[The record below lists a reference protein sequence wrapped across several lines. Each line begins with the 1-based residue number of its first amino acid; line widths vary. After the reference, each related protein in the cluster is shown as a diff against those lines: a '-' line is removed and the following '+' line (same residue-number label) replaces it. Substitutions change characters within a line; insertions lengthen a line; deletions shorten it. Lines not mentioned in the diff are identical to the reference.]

1 MTTTQGP
8 PYPPSEPPRGS
19 GAGRASGPGSGNGE
33 STGPQRR
40 FRLGDGPGGPS
51 GAPGTRAGT
60 GGADGAAG
68 PSGGPGHGPGQR
80 IDRGYGPGAGA
91 GQGGRTGPGGQGPG
105 YGAEGP
111 GTGQFGPLPVS
122 DGGRGPGPGA
132 GGGHDHGSGPGQGAG
147 HGHGNGPGDGHSD
160 GHSGGPGGGSGGGH
174 GPGQGGGHGAGPG
187 GEHGDG
193 HVHESGSGSGDS
205 HGPDDHHG
213 SSHGH
218 SHSHGPA
225 APVSIHL
232 RKIIGAILIPFA
244 AAVVVGL
251 AVLWPGGAPA
261 HERTGVGFDRQTQ
274 EATVTKVVAV
284 DCKSV
289 NASGDTPTG
298 DTSTA
303 EGSSAQQQATGDCK
317 RATIRVDTGDD
328 KGRTFTEIVQPDQ
341 SRQLH
346 QGEKVVVAYE
356 PSAPRDLQYSVTDVN
371 RRLPMALL
379 AGIFALAVVV
389 VGRLRGVMALVA
401 LAVSFMV
408 LTFFI
413 LPAIL
418 QGSNPLVVA
427 VIGASAIML
436 IALYMCHGL
445 SARTSVAVLGTLIS
459 LVLIGILGSG
469 FIGWAALT
477 GNTDD
482 NTGLIHGL
490 YPSIDMSGLLL
501 AGVIIG
507 SLGVLDDVTVT
518 QTSAVWELHAAN
530 PTMGWRGLYRAGIRI
545 GRDHIAS
552 VVNTLVLAYAGAA
565 LPLLLLF
572 SIAQSSV
579 GTVANSELVAEEIV
593 RTLVGSIGLVA
604 SVPVTTLLAALMV
617 SADRPGTASL
627 AAGAATGAGPGTP
640 AAAGAGAGATA
651 QSAPARAGKGRRRK
665 H

>member
-1 MTTTQGP
+1 MGGG
-8 PYPPSEPPRGS
+8 RG
-19 GAGRASGPGSGNGE
+19 
-33 STGPQRR
+33 
-40 FRLGDGPGGPS
+40 GG
-51 GAPGTRAGT
+51 
-60 GGADGAAG
+60 
-68 PSGGPGHGPGQR
+68 
-80 IDRGYGPGAGA
+80 
-91 GQGGRTGPGGQGPG
+91 GQGGG
-105 YGAEGP
+105 
-111 GTGQFGPLPVS
+111 
-122 DGGRGPGPGA
+122 D
-132 GGGHDHGSGPGQGAG
+132 G
-147 HGHGNGPGDGHSD
+147 HGHGPGDGH
-160 GHSGGPGGGSGGGH
+160 GH
-174 GPGQGGGHGAGPG
+174 GQRG
-187 GEHGDG
+187 
-193 HVHESGSGSGDS
+193 GSGSGN
-205 HGPDDHHG
+205 GG
-213 SSHGH
+213 GHGH

-225 APVSIHL
+225 TPVSKHL
-232 RKIIGAILIPFA
+232 RKVIAAILIPFGV
-244 AAVVVGL
+244 AVVVGL

-274 EATVTKVVAV
+274 QATVSKVVSV
-284 DCKSV
+284 SCKSV
-289 NASGDTPTG
+289 NASGEAPTG

-303 EGSSAQQQATGDCK
+303 EGSSAEQQANGTCK
-317 RATIRVDTGDD
+317 KATIRVDTGND

-346 QGEKVVVAYE
+346 EGQKVVVAYE
-356 PSAPRDLQYSVTDVN
+356 PSAPRDLQYSVADVN
-371 RRLPMALL
+371 RRLPMGLL
-379 AGIFALAVVV
+379 AGIFALAVVI

-401 LAVSFMV
+401 LAVSFM
-408 LTFFI
+408 LLNFFV

-418 QGSNPLVVA
+418 QGSNPLLVA
-427 VIGASAIML
+427 VVGSSAIML

-459 LVLIGILGSG
+459 LILIGILGSQ

-518 QTSAVWELHAAN
+518 QTSAVWELHEAN

-604 SVPVTTLLAALMV
+604 SVPVTTVLAALVV
-617 SADRPGTASL
+617 SADRPEAEAVG
-627 AAGAATGAGPGTP
+627 TGAGAPVPVPATSVSAGTADSRP
-640 AAAGAGAGATA
+640 AAARG
-651 QSAPARAGKGRRRK
+651 GKGRRRK
-665 H
+665 R

>member
-1 MTTTQGP
+1 MTTTQQP
-8 PYPPSEPPRGS
+8 PYPP
-19 GAGRASGPGSGNGE
+19 
-33 STGPQRR
+33 TGPPH
-40 FRLGDGPGGPS
+40 GHD
-51 GAPGTRAGT
+51 
-60 GGADGAAG
+60 
-68 PSGGPGHGPGQR
+68 HGPG
-80 IDRGYGPGAGA
+80 DD
-91 GQGGRTGPGGQGPG
+91 QGSG
-105 YGAEGP
+105 
-111 GTGQFGPLPVS
+111 S
-122 DGGRGPGPGA
+122 
-132 GGGHDHGSGPGQGAG
+132 GHDHGSG
-147 HGHGNGPGDGHSD
+147 GD
-160 GHSGGPGGGSGGGH
+160 GGH
-174 GPGQGGGHGAGPG
+174 GPGGDGGHSSGAGGGG
-187 GEHGDG
+187 
-193 HVHESGSGSGDS
+193 
-205 HGPDDHHG
+205 
-213 SSHGH
+213 HGH

-225 APVSIHL
+225 APVSRHL
-232 RKIIGAILIPFA
+232 RKVIAAILIPFTV
-244 AAVVVGL
+244 AVVVGMV
-251 AVLWPGGAPA
+251 VLWPGGAPS
-261 HERTGVGFDRQTQ
+261 HKRTGVGFDRQTQ
-274 EATVTKVVAV
+274 QATVTKVISVNCA
-284 DCKSV
+284 SV
-289 NASGDTPTG
+289 NASGGGSTG

-303 EGSSAQQQATGDCK
+303 EGSSAAQEAAGTCKKATV
-317 RATIRVDTGDD
+317 TVSTGKD

-371 RRLPMALL
+371 RKFPMALL

-401 LAVSFMV
+401 LAISFMI
-408 LTFFI
+408 LNFFI

-418 QGSNPLVVA
+418 HGSNPLIVA
-427 VIGASAIML
+427 VVGSSAIML

-445 SARTSVAVLGTLIS
+445 SARTSVAVLGTLMS
-459 LVLIGILGSG
+459 LVLIGVLGSV

-518 QTSAVWELHAAN
+518 QTSAVWELHEAN
-530 PTMGWRGLYRAGIRI
+530 PAMGWRGLYRAGIRI

-579 GTVANSELVAEEIV
+579 GAVANSELVAEEIV

-604 SVPVTTLLAALMV
+604 SVPVTTALAALVV
-617 SADRPGTASL
+617 SADRPGREAVP
-627 AAGAATGAGPGTP
+627 AGAAGSGSAT
-640 AAAGAGAGATA
+640 AAA
-651 QSAPARAGKGRRRK
+651 SAMETPSAKPAPVRGGKGRRRK

>member
-1 MTTTQGP
+1 MTTTQQP
-8 PYPPSEPPRGS
+8 PFPPSEPPRG
-19 GAGRASGPGSGNGE
+19 R
-33 STGPQRR
+33 
-40 FRLGDGPGGPS
+40 
-51 GAPGTRAGT
+51 
-60 GGADGAAG
+60 
-68 PSGGPGHGPGQR
+68 
-80 IDRGYGPGAGA
+80 
-91 GQGGRTGPGGQGPG
+91 
-105 YGAEGP
+105 
-111 GTGQFGPLPVS
+111 
-122 DGGRGPGPGA
+122 
-132 GGGHDHGSGPGQGAG
+132 
-147 HGHGNGPGDGHSD
+147 GPGDGHGRGPGD
-160 GHSGGPGGGSGGGH
+160 GHGHGPDGDNGHGNGGGPG
-174 GPGQGGGHGAGPG
+174 
-187 GEHGDG
+187 
-193 HVHESGSGSGDS
+193 SGSGSGDA
-205 HGPDDHHG
+205 HGPGDGHG
-213 SSHGH
+213 HGH

-225 APVSIHL
+225 APVSKHL
-232 RKIIGAILIPFA
+232 RKVIAAVLIPFA

-251 AVLWPGGAPA
+251 AVFWPGGAPS

-274 EATVTKVVAV
+274 QATVTRVDQV

-298 DTSTA
+298 DTSTP

-317 RATIRVDTGDD
+317 KATIRIDTGKD

-346 QGEKVVVAYE
+346 QSEKVVVAYE
-356 PSAPRDLQYSVTDVN
+356 PSAPKNLQYSVTDVN
-371 RRLPMALL
+371 RKIPMAVL

-389 VGRLRGVMALVA
+389 VGRMRGLMALIA
-401 LAVSFMV
+401 LAVSFLI
-408 LTFFI
+408 LTLFI

-445 SARTSVAVLGTLIS
+445 SARTSVAVVGTLLS
-459 LVLIGILGSG
+459 LVLIGLLGSA

-477 GNTDD
+477 GNVDD

-518 QTSAVWELHAAN
+518 QTSAVWELHEAN

-604 SVPVTTLLAALMV
+604 SVPVTTALAALVV
-617 SADRPGTASL
+617 SADRPSG
-627 AAGAATGAGPGTP
+627 TGAPAPASARTP
-640 AAAGAGAGATA
+640 ARG
-651 QSAPARAGKGRRRK
+651 GKGRRRK

>member
-1 MTTTQGP
+1 MTTTQRPSFP
-8 PYPPSEPPRGS
+8 PPEPPRGS
-19 GAGRASGPGSGNGE
+19 GAGNGNG
-33 STGPQRR
+33 R
-40 FRLGDGPGGPS
+40 GDGHDF
-51 GAPGTRAGT
+51 A
-60 GGADGAAG
+60 
-68 PSGGPGHGPGQR
+68 
-80 IDRGYGPGAGA
+80 AGA
-91 GQGGRTGPGGQGPG
+91 GQGPARRQRPPRGRGPELGYGQDAGFGPEERGEFGPGSGGGRGAGSPG
-105 YGAEGP
+105 GHAGHS
-111 GTGQFGPLPVS
+111 GPL
-122 DGGRGPGPGA
+122 GGPGPGRGTGGGYGSGPA
-132 GGGHDHGSGPGQGAG
+132 GGGG
-147 HGHGNGPGDGHSD
+147 HGHGGDD
-160 GHSGGPGGGSGGGH
+160 GH
-174 GPGQGGGHGAGPG
+174 GPGQGGGEGHGHGHGSGAGG
-187 GEHGDG
+187 G
-193 HVHESGSGSGDS
+193 
-205 HGPDDHHG
+205 
-213 SSHGH
+213 HGH

-225 APVSIHL
+225 TPVSRHL
-232 RKIIGAILIPFA
+232 RKVIAAILIPFA
-244 AAVVVGL
+244 TAVLIGL

-274 EATVTKVVAV
+274 DATVTKVVEVSCQEAG
-284 DCKSV
+284 
-289 NASGDTPTG
+289 ASGVPPTG

-303 EGSSAQQQATGDCK
+303 EGSSAVQEEKGTCK

-346 QGEKVVVAYE
+346 EGQKVVVAYE
-356 PSAPRDLQYSVTDVN
+356 PSAPKDLQYSVTDIN

-379 AGIFALAVVV
+379 AGIFAVAVVI
-389 VGRLRGVMALVA
+389 VGRMRGVMALVA
-401 LAVSFMV
+401 LAISFMV
-408 LTFFI
+408 LNFFI

-427 VIGASAIML
+427 VVGASAIML
-436 IALYMCHGL
+436 IALYLCHGL

-459 LVLIGILGSG
+459 LLLIGVLGSV
-469 FIGWAALT
+469 FIDWAALT

-490 YPSIDMSGLLL
+490 YPTIDMSGLLL

-518 QTSAVWELHAAN
+518 QTSAVWELHEAN
-530 PTMGWRGLYRAGIRI
+530 PSMGWRGLYRAGIRI

-604 SVPVTTLLAALMV
+604 SVPVTTALAALV
-617 SADRPGTASL
+617 VAADRPGTE
-627 AAGAATGAGPGTP
+627 
-640 AAAGAGAGATA
+640 
-651 QSAPARAGKGRRRK
+651 SAPEASAVPARGGRGRRRK
-665 H
+665 R

>member
-1 MTTTQGP
+1 MTTTQQP
-8 PYPPSEPPRGS
+8 PYPPTGPPHGHGQGSGDDRGS
-19 GAGRASGPGSGNGE
+19 GS
-33 STGPQRR
+33 
-40 FRLGDGPGGPS
+40 
-51 GAPGTRAGT
+51 
-60 GGADGAAG
+60 
-68 PSGGPGHGPGQR
+68 
-80 IDRGYGPGAGA
+80 
-91 GQGGRTGPGGQGPG
+91 
-105 YGAEGP
+105 
-111 GTGQFGPLPVS
+111 
-122 DGGRGPGPGA
+122 
-132 GGGHDHGSGPGQGAG
+132 GHDHGSG
-147 HGHGNGPGDGHSD
+147 GD
-160 GHSGGPGGGSGGGH
+160 GGH
-174 GPGQGGGHGAGPG
+174 GPGGDGGHGSGAGG
-187 GEHGDG
+187 G
-193 HVHESGSGSGDS
+193 
-205 HGPDDHHG
+205 
-213 SSHGH
+213 HGH

-225 APVSIHL
+225 APVSRHL
-232 RKIIGAILIPFA
+232 RKVIAAILIPFTV
-244 AAVVVGL
+244 AVVVGMV
-251 AVLWPGGAPA
+251 VLWPGGAPS
-261 HERTGVGFDRQTQ
+261 HKRTGVGFDRQTQ
-274 EATVTKVVAV
+274 QATVTKVVSVSCA
-284 DCKSV
+284 SV
-289 NASGDTPTG
+289 NASGGGSTG

-303 EGSSAQQQATGDCK
+303 EGSSAAQEAAGTCKKATV
-317 RATIRVDTGDD
+317 TVSTGKD

-356 PSAPRDLQYSVTDVN
+356 PSAPKDLQYSVTDVN
-371 RRLPMALL
+371 RKFPMALL

-401 LAVSFMV
+401 LAISFMI
-408 LTFFI
+408 LNFFI

-418 QGSNPLVVA
+418 HGSNPLIVA
-427 VIGASAIML
+427 VVGSSAIML

-445 SARTSVAVLGTLIS
+445 SARTSVAVLGTLMS
-459 LVLIGILGSG
+459 LVLIGVLGSV

-518 QTSAVWELHAAN
+518 QTSAVWELHEAN
-530 PTMGWRGLYRAGIRI
+530 PSMGWRGLYRAGIRI

-579 GTVANSELVAEEIV
+579 GAVANSELVAEEIV

-604 SVPVTTLLAALMV
+604 SVPVTTALAALVV
-617 SADRPGTASL
+617 SADRPGPEA
-627 AAGAATGAGPGTP
+627 APAGAAPTGAAASAGG
-640 AAAGAGAGATA
+640 AAAAP
-651 QSAPARAGKGRRRK
+651 SAKPSAARGGKGRRRK

>member
-1 MTTTQGP
+1 MTTTQQP
-8 PYPPSEPPRGS
+8 PYPPSDPR
-19 GAGRASGPGSGNGE
+19 RGNG
-33 STGPQRR
+33 
-40 FRLGDGPGGPS
+40 
-51 GAPGTRAGT
+51 AAT
-60 GGADGAAG
+60 GGE
-68 PSGGPGHGPGQR
+68 PGH
-80 IDRGYGPGAGA
+80 
-91 GQGGRTGPGGQGPG
+91 
-105 YGAEGP
+105 
-111 GTGQFGPLPVS
+111 
-122 DGGRGPGPGA
+122 
-132 GGGHDHGSGPGQGAG
+132 
-147 HGHGNGPGDGHSD
+147 
-160 GHSGGPGGGSGGGH
+160 
-174 GPGQGGGHGAGPG
+174 GGHGAGAG
-187 GEHGDG
+187 RAHAHEQG
-193 HVHESGSGSGDS
+193 HVHGQGHQHGGEYGHGSGQEHAPGDAHS
-205 HGPDDHHG
+205 RTAGAGPGHGHAG
-213 SSHGH
+213 TGGGHGH

-225 APVSIHL
+225 APVSKHL
-232 RKIIGAILIPFA
+232 RKVIAAILIPFT

-251 AVLWPGGAPA
+251 VVLWPGGAPP

-274 EATVTKVVAV
+274 AATVAKVVSV
-284 DCKSV
+284 SCKSV
-289 NASGDTPTG
+289 NASGGGSTG
-298 DTSTA
+298 DIPTT
-303 EGSSAQQQATGDCK
+303 EGGSGKQEDGGTCKKATV
-317 RATIRVDTGDD
+317 RVDTGKD

-356 PSAPRDLQYSVTDVN
+356 PSAPKDLQYSVTDVN
-371 RRLPMALL
+371 RKFPMALL
-379 AGIFALAVVV
+379 AGIFAFAVVV

-408 LTFFI
+408 LTLFI

-418 QGSNPLVVA
+418 QGSNPLLVA
-427 VIGASAIML
+427 VVGASAIML

-445 SARTSVAVLGTLIS
+445 SARTSVAVLGTLVS
-459 LVLIGILGSG
+459 LCLIGLLGSE
-469 FIGWAALT
+469 FIDWAALT

-518 QTSAVWELHAAN
+518 QTSAVWELHEAN

-579 GTVANSELVAEEIV
+579 TTVANSELVAEEVV

-604 SVPVTTLLAALMV
+604 SVPVTTLLAALVV
-617 SADRPGTASL
+617 SADRPGTEAV
-627 AAGAATGAGPGTP
+627 AALEV
-640 AAAGAGAGATA
+640 
-651 QSAPARAGKGRRRK
+651 PARGGRGRRRK

>member
-1 MTTTQGP
+1 MTTTQQP
-8 PYPPSEPPRGS
+8 PYPP
-19 GAGRASGPGSGNGE
+19 
-33 STGPQRR
+33 TGP
-40 FRLGDGPGGPS
+40 P
-51 GAPGTRAGT
+51 
-60 GGADGAAG
+60 
-68 PSGGPGHGPGQR
+68 H
-80 IDRGYGPGAGA
+80 
-91 GQGGRTGPGGQGPG
+91 
-105 YGAEGP
+105 
-111 GTGQFGPLPVS
+111 
-122 DGGRGPGPGA
+122 
-132 GGGHDHGSGPGQGAG
+132 GHDHG
-147 HGHGNGPGDGHSD
+147 HGSD
-160 GHSGGPGGGSGGGH
+160 GDH
-174 GPGQGGGHGAGPG
+174 
-187 GEHGDG
+187 
-193 HVHESGSGSGDS
+193 GSGSGD
-205 HGPDDHHG
+205 DDSSGGDGGHG
-213 SSHGH
+213 SGAGGGHGH

-225 APVSIHL
+225 APVSRHL
-232 RKIIGAILIPFA
+232 RKVIAAILIPFTV
-244 AAVVVGL
+244 AVVVGMV
-251 AVLWPGGAPA
+251 VLWPGGAPS
-261 HERTGVGFDRQTQ
+261 HKRTGVGFDRQTQ
-274 EATVTKVVAV
+274 QATVTKVVSVSCA
-284 DCKSV
+284 SV
-289 NASGDTPTG
+289 NASGGGATG

-303 EGSSAQQQATGDCK
+303 EGSSAQQEAGGTCKKATV
-317 RATIRVDTGDD
+317 TVSTGKD

-371 RRLPMALL
+371 RKFPMALL

-389 VGRLRGVMALVA
+389 VGRLRGVMALIA
-401 LAVSFMV
+401 LAISFMI
-408 LTFFI
+408 LNFFI

-418 QGSNPLVVA
+418 HGSNPLIVA
-427 VIGASAIML
+427 VVGSSAIML

-445 SARTSVAVLGTLIS
+445 SARTSVAVLGTLMS
-459 LVLIGILGSG
+459 LVLIGVLGSV

-518 QTSAVWELHAAN
+518 QTSAVWELHEAN
-530 PTMGWRGLYRAGIRI
+530 PSMGWRGLYRAGIRI

-579 GTVANSELVAEEIV
+579 GSVANSELVAEEIV

-604 SVPVTTLLAALMV
+604 SVPVTTALAALVV
-617 SADRPGTASL
+617 SADRPGRETAPAGV
-627 AAGAATGAGPGTP
+627 AAAATAAPGAGP
-640 AAAGAGAGATA
+640 AAAPGAKP
-651 QSAPARAGKGRRRK
+651 APARGGKGRRRK